1 MITDLIYQ
9 CPICGSFEWLEGGR
23 CVSCQAHVSIIS
35 RSLISINGDTQPISH
50 WYRKI
55 RSFNLP
61 SGTSCTIM
69 KSAQVRLSREA
80 QKGIYRG
87 FAGITA
93 IHFIRQPVDTGTVSL
108 NETSLFFSG
117 KTSTIEV
124 PVQKITSLTIESN
137 TVIVISREHGTLFF
151 DFLEESGK
159 KWEDCIQKALQRH
172 HAPDEIVEFYPRIR
186 LSSALRKNPSPTK
199 GHMPLRMPVRK
210 WYTRDHSTF
219 FTVLRILVR
228 PLIKRLFSVTITGLE
243 NIPAQGPAIVMP
255 NHTSFLDS
263 IILGVFPKRYIWFM
277 AKNSE
282 YRHSILYWFLRL
294 ANSFPVRRYTND
306 VQAVRN
312 AIRIVQQGHILG
324 IFPEG
329 ERTWDGELL
338 PVRYGAIRLI
348 LAFGV
353 PVIPVGITGAY
364 ELMPRWTSSI
374 KRIPVS
380 ITIGEPLQ
388 FEHISIPKQTHRDIE
403 SASTLL
409 RSEMKRLL
417 GGKL

>member
-1 MITDLIYQ
+1 M
-9 CPICGSFEWLEGGR
+9 CGGFEWLEGDR
-23 CVSCQAHVSIIS
+23 CVSCQTQFNIIS
-35 RSLISINGDTQPISH
+35 RSLVSVGGDTQPISF
-50 WYRKI
+50 WYHKI
-55 RSFNLP
+55 RSFDLP
-61 SGTSCTIM
+61 PATSGTIM
-69 KSAQVRLSREA
+69 KSAQVKYSREA
-80 QKGIYRG
+80 QEGIYRG

-93 IHFIRQPVDTGTVSL
+93 IHFTRQPIDTGTMSL
-108 NETSLFFSG
+108 NEASLTFSG
-117 KTSTIEV
+117 KALSIEI
-124 PVQKITSLTIESN
+124 PFQEIASLTIESN
-137 TVIVISREHGTLFF
+137 TVIVVSKEHGPLFF

-159 KWEDCIQKALQRH
+159 KWEDCIQKVLQQH
-172 HAPDEIVEFYPRIR
+172 YAPDEIVEYYPRIR
-186 LSSALRKNPSPTK
+186 LSRALRIKAAPVK

-210 WYTRDHSTF
+210 WYPRDHSTF
-219 FTVLRILVR
+219 FTALRTLVR

-243 NIPAQGPAIVMP
+243 NIPAQGPAILMP

-282 YRHSILYWFLRL
+282 YRHSLLYWFLRL
-294 ANSFPVRRYTND
+294 ANSFPVRRYTYD

-338 PVRYGAIRLI
+338 PLRYGAIRLI
-348 LAFGV
+348 LALGA

-374 KRIPVS
+374 KRIPVT
-380 ITIGEPLQ
+380 ITIGKPVH
-388 FEHISIPKQTHRDIE
+388 FEHIPIPKQTRGDIE
-403 SASTLL
+403 SAATLL
-409 RSEMKRLL
+409 GSTMVQLIR
-417 GGKL
+417 GKT